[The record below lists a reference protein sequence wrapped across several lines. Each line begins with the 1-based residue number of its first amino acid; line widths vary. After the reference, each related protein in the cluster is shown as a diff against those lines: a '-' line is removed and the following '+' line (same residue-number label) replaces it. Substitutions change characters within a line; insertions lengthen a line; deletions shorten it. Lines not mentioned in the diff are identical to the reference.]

1 MKTHIINIIQRRLHK
16 MPVSIL
22 HKYHVGSIMSS
33 SSYVKKNSYKIKK
46 KTSVLGTKIKRDN
59 VKKNVEK
66 VS

>member
-1 MKTHIINIIQRRLHK
+1 